1 MRILIVGLG
10 SIGQRHLRVLKKLFK
25 NSVKIF
31 TLNSTKNK
39 LIIYD
44 NFKTKKVNSLIKF
57 YKIEAID
64 INQVENYKIDVAF
77 ICNPPSLHIDI
88 AIKLAKKNCNLF
100 IEKPLAIET
109 HQKKIK
115 ILNKIIKKRKLLVKV
130 GYQLRYHPGI
140 KIIRNIQ
147 NKKIL
152 GKVLGGYFH
161 YGEFTGSTKKYEKF
175 TNSIYVKKKLGG
187 GVLLSFS
194 HHLDLA
200 IFLFGNLKFHYS
212 FVKNTKNFNI
222 NTEDYCN
229 FILKDKLNNSFFFNL
244 NFLETPQNNFIIL
257 NYELGCIKFNFS
269 NNNLEIKKF
278 DKEKSKIYNFS
289 NFKRNNMFE
298 KQTVEFLNSVKNR
311 EINQKNLNENLK
323 LLRLIDI
330 IKKRSEK

>member
-1 MRILIVGLG
+1 M
-10 SIGQRHLRVLKKLFK
+10 
-25 NSVKIF
+25 
-31 TLNSTKNK
+31 
-39 LIIYD
+39 
-44 NFKTKKVNSLIKF
+44 
-57 YKIEAID
+57 
-64 INQVENYKIDVAF
+64 
-77 ICNPPSLHIDI
+77 
-88 AIKLAKKNCNLF
+88 
-100 IEKPLAIET
+100 
-109 HQKKIK
+109 
-115 ILNKIIKKRKLLVKV
+115 
-130 GYQLRYHPGI
+130 
-140 KIIRNIQ
+140 
-147 NKKIL
+147 
-152 GKVLGGYFH
+152 LGGYFH
-161 YGEFTGSTKKYEKF
+161 YGEFTGSTKNMKSLQTQF
-175 TNSIYVKKKLGG
+175 MLKKLGG

-257 NYELGCIKFNFS
+257 NYELGCIKFNYS

-278 DKEKSKIYNFS
+278 DKKKYKIYNFS

-311 EINQKNLNENLK
+311 EINQKLNENLK

-330 IKKRSEK
+330 IKKEVKNKKILIRLGKIGTAHLKSFLKFKVIFFLVDTD